1 MNLKVTSKEVEL
13 TNGMKEALTSK
24 LDFLNKFVKENSP
37 VQVKVSVDKGV
48 HKISILFPYHNELV
62 KLEVETADY
71 YASVDLLVDKLKN
84 QMSKLH
90 DIKIDRKK
98 KDNLSTMLLSEQQ
111 AEKKVSNV
119 GQIVKR
125 KSFAMKPMSEEEAIL
140 QMELL
145 GHQTFMFANADLDFL
160 ICMIYKRKDNTYG
173 IIESAHY

>member
-13 TNGMKEALTSK
+13 TDGMKDILTLK
-24 LDFLNKFVKENSP
+24 LDFLNKFVKEDAP
-37 VQVKVSVDKGV
+37 VQVKVSVDKGI
-48 HKISILFPYHNELV
+48 HKISILFPYQSELV
-62 KLEVETADY
+62 KLEVETDDY
-71 YASVDLLVDKLKN
+71 YASVDLLIDKLKN

-98 KDNLSTMLLSEQQ
+98 KDSLPTMFLEEHKEEVKEEIKI
-111 AEKKVSNV
+111 A
-119 GQIVKR
+119 KR

-173 IIESAHY
+173 IIEGTY

>member
-1 MNLKVTSKEVEL
+1 MNLKVTSKEVQL
-13 TNGMKEALTSK
+13 TDGMKEALVSK
-24 LDFLNKFVKENSP
+24 LEFLNKFVKEDSP

-62 KLEVETADY
+62 KLDVETADY

-90 DIKIDRKK
+90 DIKIDRKR
-98 KDNLSTMLLSEQQ
+98 KDNFSTMLLSEQQ
-111 AEKKVSNV
+111 EEEEVSHE

-145 GHQTFMFANADLDFL
+145 GHQTFMFANADLDFAM
-160 ICMIYKRKDNTYG
+160 CMIYKRKDNNYG
-173 IIESAHY
+173 IIESTH